1 MRILIALNHPAHYF
15 LFKFIISGLKSHGHK
30 VDIVIKEKDILEKIL
45 ISEGQEYTKI
55 NEKKQR
61 KNNPF
66 SVLSKGLLELII
78 QNINLYKFVRKKSRR
93 PDFMLGTDIS
103 IAHVGRCFGI
113 TSFIYNEDDFEINKL
128 FCKAT
133 YPFAK
138 YIVSPEYT
146 SVGKFESKKVGYNG
160 IQKMSY
166 LNPKYFTP
174 DVNVLKE
181 LGINFKEP
189 FFIIRLVSLTS
200 GHDIE
205 GKHKGIGNDL
215 LMKIIDFLNPR
226 GKVFITSEDF
236 LTEELSK
243 YQLKIKPNQMH
254 DIMAY
259 ATLFIGDSQSM
270 CAESGI
276 LGTPFIRYNDFVG
289 KIQYLNDLENKYK
302 MGWGVK
308 TDKPE
313 RIFSIIE
320 ELFKMDNVKEVWL
333 EKRKSLFEEKIDL
346 NALTI
351 WMIEN
356 YPDSIQILQ
365 ENKNYQINFK

>member
-1 MRILIALNHPAHYF
+1 
-15 LFKFIISGLKSHGHK
+15 
-30 VDIVIKEKDILEKIL
+30 
-45 ISEGQEYTKI
+45 
-55 NEKKQR
+55 
-61 KNNPF
+61 
-66 SVLSKGLLELII
+66 
-78 QNINLYKFVRKKSRR
+78 
-93 PDFMLGTDIS
+93 MLGTDIS
-103 IAHVGRCFGI
+103 IAHVGKYFGI
-113 TSFIYNEDDFEINKL
+113 PSFIYNEDDFEINKL

-138 YIVSPEYT
+138 YVVSPEYT
-146 SVGKFESKKVGYNG
+146 SVGKFEPKKVGYNG

-174 DVNVLKE
+174 NIKVLKD
-181 LGINFKEP
+181 LGVNSEEP

-205 GKHKGIGNDL
+205 GKHIGLGDEL
-215 LMKIIDFLNPR
+215 LKKIIEFLKPR
-226 GKVFITSEDF
+226 GKVFITSEDS
-236 LTEELSK
+236 LTDELNE

-270 CAESGI
+270 CAEAGI

-308 TDKPE
+308 TNEPE

-320 ELFKMDNVKEVWL
+320 ELFKMNNVKEVWL
-333 EKRKSLFEEKIDL
+333 EKRKKLFNEKIDL
-346 NALTI
+346 NALSI

-356 YPDSIQILQ
+356 YPESVRTLQ
-365 ENKNYQINFK
+365 ENKDYQYNFK

>member
-15 LFKFIISGLKSHGHK
+15 LFKYVIFGFEKRGYE
-30 VDIVIKEKDILEKIL
+30 VDVVIKEKDILENIL
-45 ISEGQEYTKI
+45 ISENQKYTKI
-55 NEKKQR
+55 NEKKKR
-61 KNNPF
+61 SNNP
-66 SVLSKGLLELII
+66 LSIIFKGAIELIK
-78 QNINLYKFVRKKSRR
+78 QDINLYKFIKSKKNK
-93 PDFMLGTDIS
+93 PNFMLGTDIS
-103 IAHVGRCFGI
+103 IAHIGKYLNI
-113 TSFIYNEDDFEINKL
+113 PSFVYNEDDFEINKL

-138 YIVSPEYT
+138 YIISPEYT
-146 SVGKFESKKVGYNG
+146 SVGKFISKKIGYNG

-174 DVNVLKE
+174 NKEILKK
-181 LGINFKEP
+181 LGIKQEEP
-189 FFIIRLVSLTS
+189 FFIVRLVSLTS

-205 GKHKGIGNDL
+205 GKHKGIGADL
-215 LMKIIDFLNPR
+215 LFKIINYLDNY
-226 GKVFITSEDF
+226 GTVFITSEDD
-236 LTEELSK
+236 LSDALKK

-254 DIMAY
+254 DVMAF

-270 CAESGI
+270 CAEAGI
-276 LGTPFIRYNDFVG
+276 LGTPFIRFNDFVG

-302 MGWGVK
+302 LGWGLK
-308 TDKPE
+308 TNEPD

-320 ELFKMDNVKEVWL
+320 QLFKISNVKEQWM
-333 EKRKSLFEEKIDL
+333 EKRQRLFEDKIDL

-356 YPDSIQILQ
+356 YPESIFTLQ
-365 ENKNYQINFK
+365 QNKNYQYNFK

>member
-15 LFKFIISGLKSHGHK
+15 LFKYIIIGLTDRGHNID
-30 VDIVIKEKDILEKIL
+30 VVIKEKDILEKIL
-45 ISEGQEYTKI
+45 ISERQEYTKI

-61 KNNPF
+61 KNNTF
-66 SVLSKGLLELII
+66 SVISKGLLELVV
-78 QNINLYKFVRKKSRR
+78 QDVNLYKLVRKKSKR

-103 IAHVGRCFGI
+103 IAHVGKYFGI
-113 TSFIYNEDDFEINKL
+113 PSFVYNEDDFEINKL

-146 SVGKFESKKVGYNG
+146 SVGKFEFKKVGYNG

-166 LNPKYFTP
+166 LNPKYFIP
-174 DVNVLKE
+174 DINVLKE
-181 LGINFKEP
+181 LGINSKEP

-205 GKHKGIGNDL
+205 GKHTGIGNNL
-215 LMKIIDFLNPR
+215 LLKIIKFLNPK
-226 GKVFITSEDF
+226 GKVFITSEDS
-236 LTEELSK
+236 LNEELIK

-254 DIMAY
+254 DVMAY

-270 CAESGI
+270 CAEAGI

-289 KIQYLNDLENKYK
+289 KIQYLNDLEHKYK

-308 TDKPE
+308 TNDPE
-313 RIFSIIE
+313 RIFSIIN
-320 ELFKMDNVKEVWL
+320 ELFAKDDVKEEWS
-333 EKRKSLFEEKIDL
+333 EKRKQLFEEKIDL
-346 NALTI
+346 NAMTI

-356 YPDSIQILQ
+356 YPESIKTLQ
-365 ENKNYQINFK
+365 ENKNYQYHFK

>member
-15 LFKFIISGLKSHGHK
+15 LFKYIILGLTKNGHQ
-30 VDIVIKEKDILEKIL
+30 VNIVIKEKDILEKIL
-45 ISEGQEYTKI
+45 ISEEQEYTKI
-55 NEKKQR
+55 NEKKER

-66 SVLSKGLLELII
+66 SVISKGLLELVV
-78 QNINLYKFVRKKSRR
+78 QDINLYKLVRKKSKR

-103 IAHVGRCFGI
+103 IAHVGKYFGI
-113 TSFIYNEDDFEINKL
+113 SSFIYNEDDFEINKL

-138 YIVSPEYT
+138 YVVSPEYT
-146 SVGKFESKKVGYNG
+146 SVGKFEAKKIGYNG

-174 DVNVLKE
+174 NSEILKE
-181 LGINFKEP
+181 LGIKLEEP

-205 GKHKGIGNDL
+205 GKHTGIGNDL
-215 LMKIIDFLNPR
+215 LKKIINFLNPK
-226 GKVFITSEDF
+226 GKVFITSEDS
-236 LTEELSK
+236 LTEELGK

-254 DIMAY
+254 DVMAY

-270 CAESGI
+270 CAEAGI
-276 LGTPFIRYNDFVG
+276 LGTPFVRYNDFVG
-289 KIQYLNDLENKYK
+289 KIEYLNDLENKYK

-308 TDKPE
+308 TNEPE
-313 RIFSIIE
+313 KIFSIIE
-320 ELFKMDNVKEVWL
+320 ELFKIDNVKEAWL
-333 EKRKSLFEEKIDL
+333 EKQKRLFEEKVDL
-346 NALTI
+346 NALSI

-356 YPDSIQILQ
+356 YPESVKTLQ
-365 ENKNYQINFK
+365 ENKNYQYNFK

>member
-15 LFKFIISGLKSHGHK
+15 LFKYIIRGLKENNHE
-30 VDIVIKEKDILEKIL
+30 VDVVIKEKDILEKIL

-66 SVLSKGLLELII
+66 SILSKGLLELIV
-78 QNINLYKFVRKKSRR
+78 QDINLYKFVQKKSRR

-103 IAHVGRCFGI
+103 IAHVGKLFGI
-113 TSFIYNEDDFEINKL
+113 PSFIYNEDDFEINKL
-128 FCKAT
+128 FCLTT

-146 SVGKFESKKVGYNG
+146 SVGKFETKKIGYNG

-174 DVNVLKE
+174 NQNVLKE
-181 LGINFKEP
+181 LGIDSNER

-205 GKHKGIGNDL
+205 GKHTGIGNNL
-215 LMKIIDFLNPR
+215 LIKIIEFLSPK
-226 GKVFITSEDF
+226 GKVFITSEDT
-236 LTEELSK
+236 LNEELK
-243 YQLKIKPNQMH
+243 RYQLKIKPNQMH
-254 DIMAY
+254 DLMVY
-259 ATLFIGDSQSM
+259 ATLFIGDSQTM
-270 CAESGI
+270 CAEAGI
-276 LGTPFIRYNDFVG
+276 LGTPFIRFNDFVG
-289 KIQYLNDLENKYK
+289 KIQYLNDLENKYN

-308 TDKPE
+308 TNEPE
-313 RIFSIIE
+313 RIFLIMK
-320 ELFKMDNVKEVWL
+320 ELFKIDNIKEEWL
-333 EKRKSLFEEKIDL
+333 KKSKSLFEEKIDL
-346 NALTI
+346 NALSI

-356 YPDSIQILQ
+356 YPESIQKLQ
-365 ENKNYQINFK
+365 ENKNYQDNFK